1 MIVFDKVLPIP
12 IAELNYSNSSVWNK
26 ENVSF
31 KREDFTLIR
40 STSGKGKTTL
50 LSIIYGIRND
60 YSGRVFFNEKDIS
73 TFSTNK
79 KSLKRQNKLAYL
91 FQGLRLFSDLTGLE
105 NIEIN
110 NQLTK
115 YKTKKQIY
123 EMADLLGVKENLD
136 KQVLKLSFGQRQR
149 IALIRSLCQPYEYL
163 LLDEP
168 FSHLDRQNQN
178 IACKLIESECKEQ
191 GAGLILA
198 SLDSG
203 YSIEYNKTYEI

>member
-1 MIVFDKVLPIP
+1 MFDKVLPIP

-26 ENVSF
+26 ENVFF

-60 YSGRVFFNEKDIS
+60 YSGKVIFNDKDIS
-73 TFSTNK
+73 TFSTNERSK
-79 KSLKRQNKLAYL
+79 LKQNRLAYL

-115 YKTKKQIY
+115 YKTKEQIY
-123 EMADLLGVKENLD
+123 EMADLLGVRDNLN
-136 KQVLKLSFGQRQR
+136 KVVMKLSFGQRQR

-168 FSHLDRQNQN
+168 FSHLDRQNQD
-178 IACKLIESECKEQ
+178 IACELIEVECKEQ

-203 YSIEYNKTYEI
+203 YSIDYNEIYEI